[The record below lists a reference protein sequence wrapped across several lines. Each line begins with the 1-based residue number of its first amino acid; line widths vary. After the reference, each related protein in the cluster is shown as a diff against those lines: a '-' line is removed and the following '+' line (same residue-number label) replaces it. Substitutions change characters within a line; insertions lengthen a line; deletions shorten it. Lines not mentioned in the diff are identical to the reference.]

1 MIKEN
6 ELWDYKDPIR
16 YQDGEA
22 VTLMT
27 IQTALTEAAANFAI
41 PVAFKND
48 QIKSGGLFNSAT
60 EDCLVM
66 YHPEHEKDYLQFCIR
81 VQHQGIYAIVNVNR
95 CGQSKQL
102 DKAYR
107 SEIAK
112 QGVKDYVH
120 AKDDMATGQAVGRMI
135 GGALGSI
142 GKSKKKLDEEKTY
155 YDYVDTIFNDVLS

>member
-1 MIKEN
+1 MIKES
-6 ELWDYKDPIR
+6 ELWDYKEPIR
-16 YQDGEA
+16 YQNGEA

-27 IQTALTEAAANFAI
+27 IQTAITEAAANFAI
-41 PVAFKND
+41 PVAFRNE
-48 QIKSGGLFNSAT
+48 QVKSGGLFNSTA

-66 YHPEHEKDYLQFCIR
+66 YHPEHMKDYLQFCIR
-81 VQHQGIYAIVNVNR
+81 VQHQGIYAIVSVKR

-112 QGVKDYVH
+112 QSVKDYVH

-142 GKSKKKLDEEKTY
+142 GKNKKKLDEEKAY
-155 YDYVDTIFNDVLS
+155 YDYVDTIFDDVLS